1 MKILHRFRMLN
12 VWKHK
17 KTCIGAF
24 NNEMVLGIG
33 YCVIISVPMS
43 KLRLP
48 SVLSAGGGAAAACQQ
63 SYHLFLPPPG
73 PSHQPAASTV
83 CSGHSHWLLPP
94 TLLML
99 TSYMCLVT
107 EEFLFACF
115 GLGVQCNNVFP
126 TSGCRNTLG
135 MRKLLDLSWLVSLR
149 RYQQTNLRT

>member
-1 MKILHRFRMLN
+1 MLN
-12 VWKHK
+12 VRKHQ

-73 PSHQPAASTV
+73 PSTSQQPAQSARDTRTDCCHPHFLLLHLTCAWSQMNFY
-83 CSGHSHWLLPP
+83 SH
-94 TLLML
+94 
-99 TSYMCLVT
+99 Y
-107 EEFLFACF
+107 F
-115 GLGVQCNNVFP
+115 GLGVKCNNVFP